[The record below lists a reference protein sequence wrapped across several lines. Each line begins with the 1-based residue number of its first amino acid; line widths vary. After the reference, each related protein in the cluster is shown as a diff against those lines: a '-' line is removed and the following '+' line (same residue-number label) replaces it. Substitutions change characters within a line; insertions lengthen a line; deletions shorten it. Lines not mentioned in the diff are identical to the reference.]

1 MLMRPTINNGIGREN
16 VIMKRS
22 LVTGLGLT
30 LVTSLSFVGCA
41 DSGDE
46 ATECLPGDIDCAAPA
61 SEGGKT
67 DAWDS
72 ENDPRYFASNLQ
84 YKLSELPKKGKLMTP
99 VWKDKYPEAVGKAA
113 VAWADT
119 YWPTGEGSHNARWQG
134 ASVKSPIE
142 KYDAAFNNAPG
153 CATQPPMYGSGS
165 KAKWDTYRTCAGP
178 ATKWQS
184 DVFQGGGKMHDG
196 IDNDGDGK
204 TDVQGADGID
214 GIQGWW
220 GTCHAWTPASLMS
233 PEPQHAVTMNGVTFE
248 VGDIKALTQNIYD
261 RTSAVML
268 GGRCNNKEISHDVN
282 GSANDECSDVN
293 PGALH
298 VILTNFL
305 GLRQAPLIED
315 RTANYEVWNQP
326 VVAYEVTKQ
335 AKISN
340 TAANA
345 CVGSSGST
353 WKYNTSAKELYEV
366 RATVTYITETYPGRT
381 PVGFE
386 SSTSQD
392 DYHYILELNADG
404 KVVGGRYCT
413 DSSNSHVDF
422 LWSPTGS
429 NSSSNP
435 NVDVNKVKQLI
446 KASVAPVGTGGGN
459 TGTTKD
465 FSASPGSSIPDNS
478 ATGVSVDVPVTGV
491 TAAKGLSVAVDISH
505 TYRGDLTVSLL
516 KDGAVVKVLAK
527 DEGGSQD
534 NIVET
539 FTLAQSELPSD
550 VNGKWTLKVVDD
562 AAQDVGKVNKVT
574 LSFSL

>member
-1 MLMRPTINNGIGREN
+1 
-16 VIMKRS
+16 MKRS
-22 LVTGLGLT
+22 LLTGLGLT
-30 LVTSLSFVGCA
+30 LISSLSFVGCA

-46 ATECLPGDIDCAAPA
+46 ASECLPGDMDCAAP
-61 SEGGKT
+61 STDGKT

-72 ENDPRYFASNLQ
+72 ANDPRYFASNLN
-84 YKLSELPKKGKLMTP
+84 YKLAELPKTGKLTTP

-119 YWPTGEGSHNARWQG
+119 YWATAEGSHNARWQG
-134 ASVKSPIE
+134 ASVKSPLE
-142 KYDAAFNNAPG
+142 KYDAAFNNVPG
-153 CATQPPMYGSGS
+153 CATQPPISGSDS
-165 KAKWDTYRTCAGP
+165 KAKWDEYRKCAGP
-178 ATKWQS
+178 AAKWQG
-184 DVFQGGGKMHDG
+184 DVYQGAAKMHDG

-204 TDVQGADGID
+204 IDTYGSDGID
-214 GIQGWW
+214 GVQGWW
-220 GTCHAWTPASLMS
+220 GTCHAWAPAGLVV
-233 PEPQHAVTMNGVTFE
+233 PEPQHAVTLNGVTFE

-268 GGRCNNKEISHDVN
+268 GGRCNNKEITHDVN

-305 GLRQAPLIED
+305 GLRQAPLVED

-326 VVAYEVTKQ
+326 IVAYEVTKQ

-340 TAANA
+340 SAANT
-345 CVGSSGST
+345 CVGATGST

-366 RATVTYITETYPGRT
+366 RVTVTYITETYAGRT

-386 SSTSQD
+386 NSTSQD

-404 KVVGGRYCT
+404 KVIGGRYCT
-413 DSSNSHVDF
+413 DATNTHIDF
-422 LWSPTGS
+422 LWSPTGT
-429 NSSSNP
+429 NSPTNP

-446 KASVAPVGTGGGN
+446 KASVAPVGTGGG

-465 FSASPGSSIPDNS
+465 FSATPGASIPDNS
-478 ATGVSVDVPVTGV
+478 PTGVSVDVPVTGV
-491 TAAKGLSVAVDISH
+491 TGAKGLAVAVDISH
-505 TYRGDLTVSLL
+505 TYRGDLTLTLL
-516 KDGAVVKVLAK
+516 KDGVAVKELVK
-527 DEGGSQD
+527 DQGGSQD

-539 FTLAQSELPSD
+539 FTVAAGELPSN

-562 AAQDVGKVNKVT
+562 AAQDTGKVNKVT